1 MPLSRVTIIGIGDSG
16 EAQLLRAL
24 LEQLGLEVN
33 LKLCGK
39 PSDFFTAM
47 SNVTIRTDAT
57 IISAHGDE
65 DGIIFPEMA
74 PGVDPLQL
82 PNDRITPSL
91 INQHAKDVSAFV
103 LSLACSS
110 GTKEFARAFSGAGVK
125 DYMAPEGDPEGAD
138 VPLFVHLFF
147 HQLLHH
153 ETTFTDALAAA
164 NGAMTRD
171 SKFVNL
177 IAG

>member
-1 MPLSRVTIIGIGDSG
+1 MSFSRVLIIGVGDSG

-24 LEQLGLEVN
+24 LEQLGLEVT

-39 PSDFFTAM
+39 PSDFFTTM
-47 SNVTIRTDAT
+47 SDAASRADAT

-74 PGVDPLQL
+74 PGVDPIQL
-82 PNDRITPSL
+82 PNNRITPSL
-91 INQHAKDVSAFV
+91 INQHAKNVSAFL

-110 GTKEFARAFSGAGVK
+110 GTKEFADAFSRAGVK
-125 DYMAPEGDPEGAD
+125 DYIAPESDPEGAD
-138 VPLFVHLFF
+138 VPLFVHLLF

-153 ETTFTDALAAA
+153 KTTFTDALAAA

-177 IAG
+177 VAE